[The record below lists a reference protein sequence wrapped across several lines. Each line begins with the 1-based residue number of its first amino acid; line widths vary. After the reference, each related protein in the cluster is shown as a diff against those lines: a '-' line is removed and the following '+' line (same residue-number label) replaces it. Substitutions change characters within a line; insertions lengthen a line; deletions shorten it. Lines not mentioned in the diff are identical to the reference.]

1 LLVTLRVVLRPAEGR
16 KRQETMRLRHL
27 FPRLAGVEQTDR
39 FRDDA
44 IAPYPARVEVGIFVV
59 DGVGELGLGALL
71 GVFSTANAL
80 RGELEHPPAAWKV
93 RTVSSGPTVRSGS
106 GNLVPTTPLSEIS
119 EPFDAVAVAAVNVL
133 EPGPLVELV
142 SAPGNAWLV
151 DHIRGA
157 RARGVHLCAA
167 CTGTF
172 FLAEAGALEGI
183 SATTSWWLGASFRK
197 RYPGVDLNERSI
209 VCHDDGVTTAG
220 ASLSHMDMALS
231 LVYRTSPELAERT
244 RRYLAVDD
252 RTSQA
257 PYVIPEVVAR
267 GNPLIVGYER
277 WVREHISEQFLISA
291 AARELGVTERS
302 LQRAT
307 RSALGMSPK
316 DFADDIR
323 LDRAGRL
330 LRTTGLTVEAVAR
343 EVGYVNASA
352 LRALAR
358 RRRGLSL
365 AEIRA
370 HRIPW

>member
-1 LLVTLRVVLRPAEGR
+1 V
-16 KRQETMRLRHL
+16 
-27 FPRLAGVEQTDR
+27 
-39 FRDDA
+39 
-44 IAPYPARVEVGIFVV
+44 
-59 DGVGELGLGALL
+59 
-71 GVFSTANAL
+71 
-80 RGELEHPPAAWKV
+80 
-93 RTVSSGPTVRSGS
+93 PTV
-106 GNLVPTTPLSEIS
+106 PLSEVS
-119 EPFDAVAVAAVNVL
+119 APFDAVAVAAVSVF

-142 SAPGNAWLV
+142 SDPGNAWLL
-151 DHIRGA
+151 DRIRSA
-157 RARGVHLCAA
+157 HAHGVHLAAA

-172 FLAEAGALEGI
+172 FLAESGVLDG
-183 SATTSWWLGASFRK
+183 SPATTSWWLGASFRG
-197 RYPGVDLNERSI
+197 RYPGVDLDERSI
-209 VCHDDGVTTAG
+209 VCHGDGITTAG

-231 LVYRTSPELAERT
+231 LVYRTSPELAERA
-244 RRYLAVDD
+244 RRYLAIED

-257 PYVIPEVVAR
+257 DYIIPEVVAR

-277 WVREHISEQFLISA
+277 WVREHISDQFLITT

-307 RSALGMSPK
+307 RAALGMSPK

-323 LDRAGRL
+323 LDRATGL

-358 RRRGLSL
+358 RRRGMSL

-370 HRIPW
+370 TRAPW

>member
-1 LLVTLRVVLRPAEGR
+1 
-16 KRQETMRLRHL
+16 MN
-27 FPRLAGVEQTDR
+27 
-39 FRDDA
+39 
-44 IAPYPARVEVGIFVV
+44 VGIFVV

-80 RGELEHPPAAWKV
+80 RGELDNPPAAWNV
-93 RTVSSGPTVRSGS
+93 RTVSLGESVRSGS
-106 GNLVPTTPLSEIS
+106 GNLVQTTPLSEIS
-119 EPFDAVAVAAVNVL
+119 TPFDAVAVAAVNVL
-133 EPGPLVELV
+133 DPDPLVELV
-142 SAPGNAWLV
+142 SAPDNAWLV
-151 DHIRGA
+151 DHIRSA
-157 RARGVHLCAA
+157 RARGVHLAAA

-172 FLAEAGALEGI
+172 FLAEAGALEGMP
-183 SATTSWWLGASFRK
+183 ATTSWWLGSSFRS
-197 RYPGVDLNERSI
+197 RYPGVDLDERSI
-209 VCHDDGVTTAG
+209 VCHGDGVTTAG

-231 LVYRTSPELAERT
+231 LVYRTSPELAEYA
-244 RRYLAVDD
+244 RRYLAVED

-257 PYVIPEVVAR
+257 PYAIPEVVAR
-267 GNPLIVGYER
+267 GNPLVVGYER
-277 WVREHISEQFLISA
+277 WVREHISEHFLIST

-307 RSALGMSPK
+307 RAALGMSPK

-330 LRTTGLTVEAVAR
+330 LRTAGLTVEAVAR

-370 HRIPW
+370 HRLPW